1 MSYQVLSDRVRYVS
15 AERAGAVEEIPLA
28 LVDLEAT
35 RKWEHQHADAE
46 EGGGPPVID
55 PELLKEEAERAS
67 FTPEVA
73 PNLHLPQEDSVV
85 GFDTFQG
92 RSELVPMP
100 QSDGELNRNTTHNVL
115 RAAVNPLS
123 SSHLLVELKGERSA
137 VQFHVPD
144 PILYIRIGTD
154 EPEPL
159 AGTPLTVDTHGA
171 SGAIKDKPVGGSA
184 NSRYVIVQAD
194 VRRGSRV
201 ITSFRINALGS
212 VHREEAVIETATQML
227 PGGHWMKVTPKQ
239 SLEFGEYALMEVIS
253 DKEVN
258 LGVWDFGVHPTA
270 PENRDVILPEPK
282 RQPTLSSR
290 KPQ

>member
-1 MSYQVLSDRVRYVS
+1 MNMTHRVLIKFIALCRLVLFGAAFSPMSARVAGQQAQQKTLPAPPMETAPHRTRLILKDGSYQTVMSYQILSDRVRYVS
-15 AERAGAVEEIPLA
+15 AERAGVVEEIPLT
-28 LVDLEAT
+28 LVDLDAT

-100 QSDGELNRNTTHNVL
+100 QSDGELNRSTTHNVL

-123 SSHLLVELKGERSA
+123 SSHQLVELKGERSA

-144 PILYIRIGTD
+144 PVLYIRIGTD

-171 SGAIKDKPVGGSA
+171 NMARTARSKTNLSV
-184 NSRYVIVQAD
+184 
-194 VRRGSRV
+194 VRR
-201 ITSFRINALGS
+201 
-212 VHREEAVIETATQML
+212 AVDT
-227 PGGHWMKVTPKQ
+227 
-239 SLEFGEYALMEVIS
+239 
-253 DKEVN
+253 
-258 LGVWDFGVHPTA
+258 
-270 PENRDVILPEPK
+270 
-282 RQPTLSSR
+282 
-290 KPQ
+290 